1 MKKAKI
7 IISLAVT
14 AAISVTGVCALA
26 NSRMPGKKGS
36 RPSFKMTQ
44 QVNKRP
50 ELTEE
55 QKAQMETKK
64 AEMLEEAKARL
75 SEKLTLGE
83 ITQEE
88 YDNML
93 TKLESGKFKGK
104 MGRGHK
110 PDMRERKELSEE
122 QKAQM
127 ETKKAEML
135 EEAKARLSEKLTLGE
150 ITQEEYDNMLEKLES
165 GKFEGKIG
173 RGHKPEKREKPS
185 ETDENNIQ

>member
-14 AAISVTGVCALA
+14 ATITLTGVCALA

-64 AEMLEEAKARL
+64 AEMLEEAKAKL
-75 SEKLTLGE
+75 SQKLSSGK

-93 TKLESGKFKGK
+93 T
-104 MGRGHK
+104 
-110 PDMRERKELSEE
+110 
-122 QKAQM
+122 
-127 ETKKAEML
+127 
-135 EEAKARLSEKLTLGE
+135 
-150 ITQEEYDNMLEKLES
+150 KLES